1 MSELIVS
8 SENRLK
14 IDPEFKN
21 LIPPL
26 TAEEYAGLEESILAE
41 GCRDALIL
49 WDGILIDGHNRYE
62 ICTKHGIPFDTAE
75 MDFPDRDAVMLWMID
90 QQRGRRNLSKA
101 DSIILAQKKA
111 DILRK
116 EARAKQS
123 AAGGDRKS
131 DEYKTAFTNI
141 GKSDSINVQEEIAK
155 SAGVSKGT
163 LSQFEQVQ
171 KKKPELIENIR
182 KGEMSINQAYTEVKR
197 QEKAEQRAEK
207 MAALKEKAAVFDGNI
222 VNGDCIAEM
231 EKLADNSI
239 DCVVTDP
246 PYGIDYVSN
255 FRTVESEVVKPVA
268 NDGLKDAL
276 TLWENACKVL
286 SRKMKDNS
294 HIYIFTSWKVYP
306 QFEEI
311 TSRYFKVKNCLIWE
325 KNNWSMGDLDGN
337 YAEQYEMVIFAT
349 KGNRKLNG
357 GRDTNILHFDRVA
370 NSALVHSCEKP
381 VDLLSFLIEKS
392 TDEGDFV
399 ADPFAGS
406 GSTLVACKQT
416 KRSYWGCELDREN
429 YLVACGRVS
438 DGD

>member
-1 MSELIVS
+1 MH
-8 SENRLK
+8 
-14 IDPEFKN
+14 IDKEFQS

-41 GCRDALIL
+41 GCRDALIT
-49 WDGILIDGHNRYE
+49 WGDVLIDGHNRYE
-62 ICTKHGIPFDTAE
+62 ICTKHGIPFDTIE
-75 MDFPDRDAVMLWMID
+75 MDFPTRDDVIVWIIKN
-90 QQRGRRNLSKA
+90 QFGRRNLPA
-101 DSIILAQKKA
+101 YERARLA
-111 DILRK
+111 LRLK
-116 EARAKQS
+116 PVIAERANANKMAGLKQNVS
-123 AAGGDRKS
+123 VCQKS
-131 DEYKTAFTNI
+131 DERIDTKKELAT
-141 GKSDSINVQEEIAK
+141 V
-155 SAGVSKGT
+155 AGVSHDTIAKVEKIEAKAPPEVK
-163 LSQFEQVQ
+163 EQ
-171 KKKPELIENIR
+171 LR
-182 KGEMSINQAYTEVKR
+182 TGAMSINQAYTEVKR

-276 TLWENACKVL
+276 MLWENACKVL

-416 KRSYWGCELDREN
+416 KRSYWGCELDKEN